1 MERLKELWDAANTHC
16 VSICGE
22 WLDEEW
28 DGEDVPPLPD
38 DPDEALDIII
48 TYLKES
54 V

>member
-1 MERLKELWDAANTHC
+1 MKTERLKELWDAANYHC
-16 VSICGE
+16 VVICGE
-22 WLDEEW
+22 YLLD
-28 DGEDVPPLPD
+28 DFTDVPPLPD